1 MDRDKLEIDFIFD
14 WVIKKQENE
23 KLKEEHKDDNK
34 IVDVNIDKSNK
45 PKTENMNID
54 TIMEKKKQIFII

>member
-1 MDRDKLEIDFIFD
+1 MDREKFEIDFIFD

-23 KLKEEHKDDNK
+23 KLKEENKDDNK

-54 TIMEKKKQIFII
+54 TIMEKKK